1 MRIIVSGATG
11 LIGRPVVDALVQRGD
26 EVITLSRTAS
36 TEGAVITIQ
45 WDPLAGFLPVD
56 QLDALGPIDGVIH
69 LAGAGIGD
77 KRWTTARKRE
87 ILESRVAG
95 TRLLAEACAALST
108 KPLSFV
114 SGSAIGYYGSQGDEL
129 LTERSSH
136 GTGFLAD
143 VCIEWERAALPAA
156 EAGIRTTFART
167 GVVLTPNGG
176 ALAKQLPLF
185 KFGIGGKLAN
195 GAQWLSW
202 ISLRDEVH
210 ALLALLDHQ
219 RFEGPVNLVAPSPVT
234 NAAFTDAL
242 AHQVHRPAFF
252 SVPSFALRMA
262 LGAELADEAL
272 LASARVVSEV
282 LGGQEFSFQDPEL
295 EGALAEMLG

>member
-11 LIGRPVVDALVQRGD
+11 LIGKPVVDALVQRGD
-26 EVITLSRTAS
+26 EVVALSRTAS
-36 TEGAVITIQ
+36 TNGPVTTIQ
-45 WDPLAGFLPVD
+45 WDPMAGLLPVD

-95 TRLLAEACAALST
+95 TTLLAEACAALST
-108 KPLSFV
+108 KPTSFV
-114 SGSAIGYYGSQGDEL
+114 SGSAIGYYGSRGDEV
-129 LTERSSH
+129 LTERSAH

-143 VCIEWERAALPAA
+143 VCVAWEQAAAPAID
-156 EAGIRTTFART
+156 AGIRTTFART
-167 GVVLTPNGG
+167 GVVLTPEGG

-185 KFGIGGKLAN
+185 KFGIGGKLAK
-195 GAQWLSW
+195 GSQWLSW
-202 ISLRDEVH
+202 ISLRDEVS
-210 ALLALLDHQ
+210 ALLALLDDD
-219 RFEGPVNLVAPSPVT
+219 RFEGPVNLVAPGPVT
-234 NAAFTDAL
+234 NAAFTEAL

-252 SVPSFALRMA
+252 TVPSFALRTA

-272 LASARVVSEV
+272 LASARIVPEV
-282 LGGQEFSFQDPEL
+282 LGGQGFSFQDPEL
-295 EGALAEMLG
+295 SGALANLLP